1 MRRAVSP
8 GRRRRWL
15 AMAMVSFSAV
25 GLFSGP
31 VPDHIAVYSGL
42 EDVFAFSLEAP
53 QEFAPG
59 TVGRYRNVDTLVLG
73 AIIRRTVEAVG
84 ESYHHWPQRML
95 FDALGTDDFVL
106 ETDASGHFVLSG
118 YLYGTAEAWARL
130 ALLFLRGGVVDDQR
144 LMPES
149 FVDFVRTPG
158 AAWPGANSAA
168 NSGST
173 PTNVSV
179 CPRTPTACSAAAVRW
194 RASCRPMMRSWFA
207 SATSTDGEPVRI
219 RRAHGWRSSTH
230 TWLAPFRQRLNE
242 SALMRS
248 IR

>member
-1 MRRAVSP
+1 MRRPVSP

-15 AMAMVSFSAV
+15 ALAMASFSAV

-53 QEFAPG
+53 LEFAPG
-59 TVGRYRNVDTLVLG
+59 TVGRYRNIDTLVLG

-158 AAWPGANSAA
+158 AAWPGAEFGGQFWLDADERCGLPEDA
-168 NSGST
+168 YCMLGSGGQM
-173 PTNVSV
+173 
-179 CPRTPTACSAAAVRW
+179 ACIVPSYDAVLVRFGHINRR
-194 RASCRPMMRSWFA
+194 RAGPDPPRSWVEIVNA
-207 SATSTDGEPVRI
+207 HLA
-219 RRAHGWRSSTH
+219 RAVSPT
-230 TWLAPFRQRLNE
+230 PE
-242 SALMRS
+242 
-248 IR
+248 